1 MVGRGRNCRGMTLL
15 GWEIEIMCLISGSD
29 MVGDLFFLP
38 LQFLCSSL
46 IALWIMSDLLD
57 GA

>member
-1 MVGRGRNCRGMTLL
+1 MTLL